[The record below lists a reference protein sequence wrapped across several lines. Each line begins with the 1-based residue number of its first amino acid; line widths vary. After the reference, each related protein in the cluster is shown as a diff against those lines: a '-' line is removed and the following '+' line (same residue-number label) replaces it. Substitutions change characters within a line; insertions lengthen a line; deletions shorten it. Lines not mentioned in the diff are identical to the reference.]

1 MTRNRRGGVWGRGW
15 GWGWGGSVEFN
26 VIAPGADSA
35 IFLRCRE
42 LLKL

>member
-1 MTRNRRGGVWGRGW
+1 MTRNHGGW
-15 GWGWGGSVEFN
+15 GVGCGGGGVEFN